1 MEPVGILLSHQ
12 TGCPSS
18 EFSFGYRL
26 NDSPCG
32 ADCGLGG
39 IDCRHDIG
47 SCGGIQAKGPGNTG
61 DLAGGQHQAEAK
73 EGMVLEY
80 HESGDENGGLQ
91 ESGQAQSDDLL
102 APLDE
107 TIRITAWDAEHI
119 ETATAI

>member
-1 MEPVGILLSHQ
+1 MGAKKNLCGMIPEELHARAVACLLYTSWRPVGILLSHQ

-39 IDCRHDIG
+39 IDRRHDIG
-47 SCGGIQAKGPGNTG
+47 SCGGIQAKGSGDAG
-61 DLAGGQHQAEAK
+61 DLAGGQHQTKAK
-73 EGMVLEY
+73 ERMVLEY

-91 ESGQAQSDDLL
+91 E
-102 APLDE
+102 
-107 TIRITAWDAEHI
+107 RCV
-119 ETATAI
+119 